1 MKPSESVPLE
11 ASRRLRYVLIVALM
25 QARRPHT
32 LAELVNLA
40 ERHRCQMS
48 GRPSKVVS
56 DALRWEVRKG
66 RVENTSR
73 GVYRI
78 GSMPRS
84 TEWWIRACLRED
96 DRWWTRGAG
105 SDRGT
110 MAS

>member
-1 MKPSESVPLE
+1 MKPIEAVPLG
-11 ASRRLRYVLIVALM
+11 ASRRLRYVLTVALLE
-25 QARRPHT
+25 AHRPHT
-32 LAELVNLA
+32 LAELVERA
-40 ERHRCQMS
+40 ELHQCRMS
-48 GRPSKVVS
+48 GRPGKVVS

-66 RVENTSR
+66 RVVQTGR
-73 GVYRI
+73 GLYRI

-96 DRWWTRGAG
+96 DRWWARAR